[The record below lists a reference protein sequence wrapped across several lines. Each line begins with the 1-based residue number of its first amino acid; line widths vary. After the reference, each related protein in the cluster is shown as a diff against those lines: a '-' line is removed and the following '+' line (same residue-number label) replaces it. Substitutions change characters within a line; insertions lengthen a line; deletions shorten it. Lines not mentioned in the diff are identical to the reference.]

1 MITARFHNFRRGL
14 LWLAGMLL
22 SSGILAQDYPSKPIR
37 LVVPNAPGGATD
49 VAARLVAPRMAEILG
64 QPMVVEN
71 RTGAG
76 AVTGTNLVAQAPA
89 DGYTLIMVFDSFT
102 MNPYLYKNVQ
112 YDPVR
117 DFIPITLVVR
127 NPQLIAAHPSLG
139 VKNIN
144 EFIKLA
150 KARGSKLDFATA
162 GAGTSSGLTLELL
175 KMTAGLDS
183 TAVHYKGGAPVVNDL
198 LGGQVPVTVITM
210 GVVIQHVRAG
220 KLVPIAVTSIKRSPL
235 LPDVPTVAEALPG
248 FEAQS
253 WIGLLAPTGTPRPVV
268 DKLHASLARI
278 LAMPDVREK
287 FESQG
292 AEVVAG
298 GTEAFAA
305 WIRAESARWGKVIR
319 ERNIKLD

>member
-1 MITARFHNFRRGL
+1 
-14 LWLAGMLL
+14 
-22 SSGILAQDYPSKPIR
+22 
-37 LVVPNAPGGATD
+37 
-49 VAARLVAPRMAEILG
+49 
-64 QPMVVEN
+64 
-71 RTGAG
+71 
-76 AVTGTNLVAQAPA
+76 
-89 DGYTLIMVFDSFT
+89 
-102 MNPYLYKNVQ
+102 
-112 YDPVR
+112 
-117 DFIPITLVVR
+117 
-127 NPQLIAAHPSLG
+127 
-139 VKNIN
+139 
-144 EFIKLA
+144 
-150 KARGSKLDFATA
+150 
-162 GAGTSSGLTLELL
+162 
-175 KMTAGLDS
+175 MTAGLDS

-253 WIGLLAPTGTPRPVV
+253 WIGLLAPAGTPRPVV
-268 DKLHASLARI
+268 DKLHTTLARI
-278 LAMPDVREK
+278 LNQPDVREK

-298 GTEAFAA
+298 GTDAFAA

>member
-1 MITARFHNFRRGL
+1 
-14 LWLAGMLL
+14 
-22 SSGILAQDYPSKPIR
+22 
-37 LVVPNAPGGATD
+37 
-49 VAARLVAPRMAEILG
+49 
-64 QPMVVEN
+64 
-71 RTGAG
+71 
-76 AVTGTNLVAQAPA
+76 VAQAPA

-127 NPQLIAAHPSLG
+127 NPQLIVAHPSLG

-175 KMTAGLDS
+175 KMTFGLDS

-220 KLVPIAVTSIKRSPL
+220 KLVPVAVTSIKRSPL

-253 WIGLLAPTGTPRPVV
+253 WIGLLAPAGTPRPVV

-298 GTEAFAA
+298 GTDAFAA
-305 WIRAESARWGKVIR
+305 WIRAESTRWGKVIR